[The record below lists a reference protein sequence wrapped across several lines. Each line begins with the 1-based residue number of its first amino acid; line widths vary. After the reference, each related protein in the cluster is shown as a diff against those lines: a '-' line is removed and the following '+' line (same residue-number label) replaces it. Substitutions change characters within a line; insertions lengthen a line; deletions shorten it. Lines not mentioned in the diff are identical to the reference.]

1 MSVENMVRGQFRGY
15 RDEPGVARDSY
26 MGTYAALRLHVD
38 SWRWEGVPFY
48 VRAGKC
54 LKLTATEVVVELKAP
69 PPVVFQ
75 EPMPSVGNYVRF
87 RLSPQVVI
95 AIGARAKRPGE
106 GMTGRPTELS
116 VVEEGAQGSDGRLEA
131 YERLL
136 GDAMAGDAT
145 LFARQDVV
153 EAAWAIVD
161 PVIHGPSA
169 MFEYEPGTW
178 GPPQADR
185 LVDDIGGWNTPQ

>member
-1 MSVENMVRGQFRGY
+1 MVRGQFRGY
-15 RDEPGVARDSY
+15 RDEPGVARDSF
-26 MGTYAALRLHVD
+26 MATYAALRLYVD
-38 SWRWEGVPFY
+38 SWRWAGVPFY

-54 LKLTATEVVVELKAP
+54 LGITATEVFVEFRNP
-69 PPVVFQ
+69 PQVVFK
-75 EPMPSVGNYVRF
+75 EPPAKVGNYVRF

-95 AIGARAKRPGE
+95 ALGARAKRLG
-106 GMTGRPTELS
+106 
-116 VVEEGAQGSDGRLEA
+116 D

-161 PVIHGPSA
+161 PVIHGPSP
-169 MFEYEPGTW
+169 MYEYDCGSW
-178 GPPQADR
+178 GPREADQ
-185 LVDDIGGWNTPQ
+185 LVEEVGGWNTPQ